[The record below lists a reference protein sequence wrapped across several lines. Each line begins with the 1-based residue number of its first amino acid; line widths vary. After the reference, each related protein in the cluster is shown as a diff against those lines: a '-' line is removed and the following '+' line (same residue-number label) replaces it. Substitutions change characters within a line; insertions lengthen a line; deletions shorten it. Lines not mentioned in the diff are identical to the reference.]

1 MTGAGI
7 LRNYAPAAI
16 LLMVILCIGISPCS
30 AGTRLYPVDGG
41 SVTSG
46 QGWRIDPFGSG
57 RWVFHRGLDIAVPVG
72 TPVHPTQI
80 GTVVFAG
87 DYKGYGKLVVVEH
100 GNSYVTLYG
109 HNSEIRV
116 APGQKVDTATV
127 LALSGN
133 TGHSTGPHVHYEVR
147 RLQEQ
152 SASAGMRSELEGLV
166 RKRID
171 GWVGSIVAGQGGGE
185 SAEMQTVPERNRQ
198 TSEPPGLVP

>member
-7 LRNYAPAAI
+7 LRRYAPAAS
-16 LLMVILCIGISPCS
+16 LLMATLCAGVSPCS

-80 GTVVFAG
+80 GTVIFTG

-100 GNSYVTLYG
+100 GSGYITLYG

-116 APGQKVDTATV
+116 ASGQKVDTSTV
-127 LALSGN
+127 LARSGN
-133 TGHSTGPHVHYEVR
+133 TGRSTGPHVHYEVR

-152 SASAGMRSELEGLV
+152 PADEMRSELEGLV

-171 GWVGSIVAGQGGGE
+171 GWVGSIVAGQGDGE
-185 SAEMQTVPERNRQ
+185 SAGMQTVPERSRP
-198 TSEPPGLVP
+198 TPEPPGLVP